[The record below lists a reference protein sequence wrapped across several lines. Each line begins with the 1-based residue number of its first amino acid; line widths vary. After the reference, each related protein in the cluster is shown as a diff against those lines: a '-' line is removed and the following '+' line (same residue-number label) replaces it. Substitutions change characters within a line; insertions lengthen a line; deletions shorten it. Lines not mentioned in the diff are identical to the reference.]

1 MPSSVALETTPAPA
15 KVSKAAAAA
24 RTAWIDMAR
33 GMAEVSVVTFHILQ
47 AMNNAGLTPVGLF
60 DFWTP
65 VGDMIRMPLM
75 MFVAG
80 LFVEYSLRKGT
91 KAYFVGKTQ
100 RVIWPY
106 VIWAHVYSI
115 YWYAKPSSFDHRSL
129 EQVFFTIINPGSH
142 LWFLESLFI
151 YYVAAYFLL
160 KRGYWTMLAVAAASL
175 LIIPFFEMEE
185 IRRLPYLF
193 LFFVFGIGFNRILR
207 QRGFPFG
214 PYIGIALIA
223 LAIALPILITNQF
236 GYSKYFLIAIPASIV
251 GVAACLQISRFLVH
265 VPGINKLLML
275 FGTFSLEI
283 YCAHVVFSSFT
294 RQVLVGVFHW
304 QSFWPIFL
312 LCTTAGLFLP
322 IVLALG
328 LRRIGLDVLFE
339 WPKHLFQ
346 REPAVEAQ
354 NF

>member
-1 MPSSVALETTPAPA
+1 
-15 KVSKAAAAA
+15 
-24 RTAWIDMAR
+24 
-33 GMAEVSVVTFHILQ
+33 MAEVSVVTFHILQ

-100 RVIWPY
+100 RVVWPY
-106 VIWAHVYSI
+106 LIWAHVYSV
-115 YWYAKPSSFDHRSL
+115 YWYLRPSAFDQRTL
-129 EQVFFTIINPGSH
+129 TDVFLTVFNPGSH
-142 LWFLESLFI
+142 LWFLQSLFI

-160 KRGYWTMLAVAAASL
+160 KRGYWFTLAIAAAML
-175 LIIPFFEMEE
+175 LIIPFFDQEF
-185 IRRLPYLF
+185 IRRTPYLF
-193 LFFVFGIGFNRILR
+193 LFFVLGIGFNRILR

-214 PYIGIALIA
+214 WIVGCILIL
-223 LAIALPILITNQF
+223 LAIALPILINNQF

-251 GVAACLQISRFLVH
+251 GVAACLQLSRFAVH
-265 VPGINKLLML
+265 IPIVNKLLLL

-304 QSFWPIFL
+304 HAFWPIFL

-328 LRRIGLDVLFE
+328 LRRLGLDVVFE